1 MDNKEYSLTDS
12 QIAKHNIY
20 KDDDSKFNPI
30 DLKSVY
36 LDLDDYL
43 DSQILV
49 FSEDEAPKEPNK
61 NFRLSEI
68 YKEDL
73 TKKVTHVENVNKKY
87 EILVDK
93 AKPKEKKAKGSTK
106 KSRSQKGLDYSSEE
120 ITEEYL
126 KREAKRVNHRNLVI
140 IEKAREVM
148 INLLDNKELNA
159 DDIEADLK
167 MLGNVEQMERINRC
181 S

>member
-1 MDNKEYSLTDS
+1 MTDS
-12 QIAKHNIY
+12 QIALKIF
-20 KDDDSKFNPI
+20 KDDESKFNPI
-30 DLKSVY
+30 DLRSVY
-36 LDLDDYL
+36 LDLDEYL
-43 DSQILV
+43 DSQILA
-49 FSEDEAPKEPNK
+49 FSEDEAPKDLNK
-61 NFRLSEI
+61 NFNISEI

-73 TKKVTHVENVNKKY
+73 TQKVTHVENVNKKY

-93 AKPKEKKAKGSTK
+93 AKPKEKGSTK
-106 KSRSQKGLDYSSEE
+106 KSRSQKGLDYSGEG

-126 KREAKRVNHRNLVI
+126 RREAKRVNHKNLVI

-167 MLGNVEQMERINRC
+167 MLRNIEQMEKINRC